1 MGVRS
6 KEKKGHTSGV
16 WSQWSMLNEN
26 ERAYRMGKRL
36 GMQPEEPQHLRDS
49 EQEKNKESD
58 KHE

>member
-1 MGVRS
+1 
-6 KEKKGHTSGV
+6 
-16 WSQWSMLNEN
+16 MLNEN
-26 ERAYRMGKRL
+26 ERAYRMRKRL